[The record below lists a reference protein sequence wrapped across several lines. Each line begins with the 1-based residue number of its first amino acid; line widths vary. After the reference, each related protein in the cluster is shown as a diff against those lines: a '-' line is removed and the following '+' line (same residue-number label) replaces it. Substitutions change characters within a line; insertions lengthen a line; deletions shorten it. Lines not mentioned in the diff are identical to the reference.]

1 MWFPCGMYATERH
14 EQILNEAR
22 TAGRV
27 EVTAI
32 AHTLGV
38 TTETVRRDL
47 RVLEQRGALRRVHG
61 GAIPIE
67 RFTPESAVDVR
78 AGRLTSQKRAIAARA
93 LDEIPVGGTIV
104 LDAGTTTQALV
115 ELLPRDI
122 ELSVVT
128 NSVPAAAALTT
139 FPRVDLFVVGGR
151 VRRLT
156 GATVGRWSTDAL
168 ANVSADVAFLG
179 ANGFSR
185 RHGMSTPDQA
195 EATSKQAMIDCARR
209 VVVLA
214 DSSKYGADQFHSFA
228 PLSRVEVLICDRGL
242 APEAATEIAEAGPE
256 VVLA

>member
-1 MWFPCGMYATERH
+1 MYATERH
-14 EQILNEAR
+14 ERILNEAR

-27 EVTAI
+27 EVSAI
-32 AHTLGV
+32 ATTLGV

-47 RVLEQRGALRRVHG
+47 RVLEQRGAVRRVHG

-115 ELLPRDI
+115 ELLPR
-122 ELSVVT
+122 ETKLSVVT
-128 NSVPAAAALTT
+128 NSVSAAAALST
-139 FPRVDLFVVGGR
+139 FPNVDLFVVGGR

-156 GATVGRWSTDAL
+156 GATVGQWTTNAL
-168 ANVSADVAFLG
+168 ATVSADVAFLG
-179 ANGFSR
+179 TNGFSV

-209 VVVLA
+209 VVVVA

-228 PLSRVEVLICDRGL
+228 PLHRVDVLISDRGL
-242 APEAATEIAEAGPE
+242 ASDAATELADAGPE